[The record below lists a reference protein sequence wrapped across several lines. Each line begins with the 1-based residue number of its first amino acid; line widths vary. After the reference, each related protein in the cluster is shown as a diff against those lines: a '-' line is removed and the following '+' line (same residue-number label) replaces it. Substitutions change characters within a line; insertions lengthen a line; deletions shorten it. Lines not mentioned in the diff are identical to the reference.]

1 MNNNQQLNNLLSN
14 LHDELNSKIQPVKRF
29 PTDEFGYEVKQ
40 LHYDELVKLT
50 AKSLNKYGYTVIIS
64 HENGKDGKLEYEK
77 VQQSNFGRF
86 FVSSFTWDAFVGLII
101 EAANEAKKLKLDNEI
116 NSSVASRM
124 LDAIKNDG
132 DQFRTKVV
140 QLFTQSKFKNKY
152 TKGDD
157 DFLFNHL
164 YKDKT
169 NNLYFEID
177 GSLHALR
184 IKLNTETEILG
195 NVLDAEYQFWP
206 AFFEKYGK
214 DIDVWTNEIRKEIES
229 WSSLESDISIEE
241 AILSANIVPRTFLE
255 MLRLEIDQRGVIVGK
270 QVKWYYNGCRVM
282 LDNGSHSN
290 WTMPNMI
297 EKFSKSLLVGVNVN
311 RVKTIPLFS
320 NDETELAIK
329 HLPRPVARLHQDIP
343 TLPKHWAKYL
353 DDNRFFDPQMD
364 RLKIAHFIDN
374 VLNAKYSGRQVLVIG
389 GEGDDG
395 KGVFMN
401 ILNDIIGDDYC
412 ADVDPSN
419 FSPED
424 RFGLATAFNK
434 KLLTMSDC
442 KKVSTLFGTDKFKK
456 VTGGDKLT
464 LERKNQNQFS
474 YQPIGLCVAMA
485 TNHNFY
491 VNGEHGRTRVLP
503 LVFRKNFTRST
514 QIEKHELVQMLLSE
528 KRDFLQW
535 CVDYK
540 LYFQTN
546 RPGLFTANSLNLCT
560 DEDIDKLADKDADI
574 FELFKK
580 MCEKQTLN
588 GRKFVNWNE
597 KTAEDEENEQEEN
610 EIFDLFINDC
620 FELWSEEK
628 QFSEDYEDYRCEK
641 SDIYEQWDSWTQRDR
656 KGAPYRNCIKLVPRS
671 PDAKKFYKY
680 LQTKDVSTN
689 HKKKDSGKHQC
700 WGIRVRKE

>member
-1 MNNNQQLNNLLSN
+1 MNNNQQLNQLLTK
-14 LHDELNSKIQPVKRF
+14 LQDELNNKIQPAKRF
-29 PTDEFGYEVKQ
+29 PTDEFGYEVKP
-40 LHYDELVKLT
+40 LHYDELVKFT
-50 AKSLNKYGYTVIIS
+50 AKSLNKYGYALIIS
-64 HENGKDGKLEYEK
+64 HENGKDGKLVYEK

-164 YKDKT
+164 YRDKT
-169 NNLYFEID
+169 NNLYFEIN
-177 GSLHALR
+177 GELHALR
-184 IKLNTETEILG
+184 IKERTETELLG
-195 NVLDAEYQFWP
+195 NMLDDEYQFWP

-241 AILSANIVPRTFLE
+241 AILSTNIVPRTFLE
-255 MLRLEIDQRGVIVGK
+255 MLRLEIDQRGVITEK

-282 LDNGSHSN
+282 LDNGSHSS
-290 WTMPNMI
+290 WTMSNMI
-297 EKFSKSLLVGVNVN
+297 EKFSKSLLVGVNIN

-320 NDETELAIK
+320 NDDNELAIK
-329 HLPRPVARLHQDIP
+329 HLPRPVARLQQDIP
-343 TLPKHWAKYL
+343 ALPKHWSKFL

-374 VLNAKYSGRQVLVIG
+374 VINAKYSGRQVLVIG

-401 ILNDIIGDDYC
+401 ILNEIIGNDYC
-412 ADVDPSN
+412 ADVDPSD
-419 FSPED
+419 FSQED
-424 RFGLATAFNK
+424 RFGLAKAFNK
-434 KLLTMSDC
+434 KLLVMSDC

-464 LERKNQNQFS
+464 LERKNQNPFG

-514 QIEKHELVQMLLSE
+514 QIEKNELVQLLLSE

-540 LYFQTN
+540 LYYQTN

-560 DEDIDKLADKDADI
+560 DEDIEKLADKDADI
-574 FELFKK
+574 FKLFQT
-580 MCEKQTLN
+580 MCEKQQLN

-610 EIFDLFINDC
+610 EVFDLFISDC

-628 QFSEDYEDYRCEK
+628 QFSENYEDYRCSKAE
-641 SDIYEQWDSWTQRDR
+641 IYEQWDAWTQRDR
-656 KGAPYRNCIKLVPRS
+656 TGAPYRNCIKLAPRS
-671 PDAKKFYKY
+671 PDSKKFFKY
-680 LQTKDVSTN
+680 LQTKDVSTGHREN
-689 HKKKDSGKHQC
+689 GQHLC
-700 WGIRVRKE
+700 WGIKKLDN